1 MLRGVGGAA
10 RRASAVEGGAAHPAP
25 CRRWRRCRAHRV
37 ALSPEEE
44 PRPPRRAAA
53 RRGRAPGSGN
63 GEGEKEREKEREA
76 RVEREREDGA
86 ERPRE
91 ARFILVSGRP
101 EGRGGSVGE
110 EACGETERVREESR
124 NPKILY
130 LYLKG
135 LAWACL
141 GRDINRGRAF

>member
-1 MLRGVGGAA
+1 MPT
-10 RRASAVEGGAAHPAP
+10 ASR
-25 CRRWRRCRAHRV
+25 CRRRRGRA
-37 ALSPEEE
+37 
-44 PRPPRRAAA
+44 PRDPRRAAA
-53 RRGRAPGSGN
+53 RWGRAPGSGN

-91 ARFILVSGRP
+91 ARLVSVSGRP

-124 NPKILY
+124 NCKILY

>member
-1 MLRGVGGAA
+1 M
-10 RRASAVEGGAAHPAP
+10 
-25 CRRWRRCRAHRV
+25 
-37 ALSPEEE
+37 
-44 PRPPRRAAA
+44 PPRRVAT
-53 RRGRAPGSGN
+53 RRGCAPGSGN

>member
-1 MLRGVGGAA
+1 MPPSLKEGLRTP
-10 RRASAVEGGAAHPAP
+10 RRAVTGGGTVPTASR
-25 CRRWRRCRAHRV
+25 CRRRRGRASRD
-37 ALSPEEE
+37 
-44 PRPPRRAAA
+44 PRRAAA

-91 ARFILVSGRP
+91 ARLVSVSGRP

-110 EACGETERVREESR
+110 GGV
-124 NPKILY
+124 
-130 LYLKG
+130 
-135 LAWACL
+135 W
-141 GRDINRGRAF
+141 

>member
-10 RRASAVEGGAAHPAP
+10 RRASAVEGGAAHPTP

-37 ALSPEEE
+37 TLSPEEG
-44 PRPPRRAAA
+44 PRPSRRAAA

-86 ERPRE
+86 ERLRE
-91 ARFILVSGRP
+91 VCLVSDSRSR
-101 EGRGGSVGE
+101 EGRKGE
-110 EACGETERVREESR
+110 AARWERRRAVRQRE
-124 NPKILY
+124 
-130 LYLKG
+130 
-135 LAWACL
+135 
-141 GRDINRGRAF
+141 

>member
-1 MLRGVGGAA
+1 M
-10 RRASAVEGGAAHPAP
+10 
-25 CRRWRRCRAHRV
+25 
-37 ALSPEEE
+37 LSPEEG
-44 PRPPRRAAA
+44 PCPPRCATA

-76 RVEREREDGA
+76 RVEREREREREDGA

-91 ARFILVSGRP
+91 ARLVSVSGRP

-124 NPKILY
+124 NPKIMY

-135 LAWACL
+135 LDWACL